1 MRANSANSPSV
12 SRSHIWQAAQKYCGA
27 PPIASWR
34 RSSRATRSGLGILKS
49 SIALLRWWWQGE
61 ERSSWYDE
69 VKARFGVLCSAGGRM
84 ARFLQVMQNRRH
96 YYFNSKTVTIS
107 ERWRLRKTATKLPE
121 FGSVNRSS

>member
-12 SRSHIWQAAQKYCGA
+12 SRSHIWQPAQKYSGA

-49 SIALLRWWWQGE
+49 SIALPRWWWQGE

-84 ARFLQVMQNRRH
+84 ARFLMQNRRH

-107 ERWRLRKTATKLPE
+107 ERWRLRKTATKLPG